1 MKIFERVIKQKIREM
16 VDLNTMQFG
25 FMLGKGTMDA
35 IFIGHQL
42 QERHLDR
49 KVYFEQVSGELV
61 WWAMRK
67 LGVHEWLISAV
78 MIMYRNSTV
87 EDQFGIKVGVH
98 QGPVLSPFCC
108 LLLFLD
114 PFRENEEAVYL
125 NRFPKVFNTGN
136 LTNCLS

>member
-1 MKIFERVIKQKIREM
+1 MMKIFERVIKQKIREM

-125 NRFPKVFNTGN
+125 GKRCI
-136 LTNCLS
+136 LMI